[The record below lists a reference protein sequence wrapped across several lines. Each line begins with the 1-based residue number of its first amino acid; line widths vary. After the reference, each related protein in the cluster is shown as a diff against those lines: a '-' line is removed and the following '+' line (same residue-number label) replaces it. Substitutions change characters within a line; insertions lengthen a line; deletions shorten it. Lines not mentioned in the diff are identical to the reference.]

1 MIKRTQNKIAESRWA
16 LPICAAYTLLI
27 CIISGLFAEGIWVQ
41 LALTAGATLLMVE
54 LNNRNSLIRIYSR
67 MVSCS
72 FLVLTMMTPHK
83 IESIE
88 GCLVS
93 MCFVAFYLALFHAY
107 QDKKATGYVLWAF
120 AAIGVASTV
129 WIQILLFVPLLW
141 VLTATNI
148 LALSL
153 RTLVASILG
162 ILLPYWFLSAFYI
175 YNGDITPLVQH
186 VATIAEFE
194 QPFVFTGSNI
204 NDFLPLGFIAL
215 LAITGA
221 IHFMRTSYMD
231 KIRTRMIYEMFIAM
245 TIATMALIILQPQHA
260 NIATHLLII
269 STAPLIGH
277 FLALTS
283 TKITNIASLTFM
295 AIALVITVLNLWTL

>member
-1 MIKRTQNKIAESRWA
+1 MIKRTQNRIAESRWA

-27 CIISGLFAEGIWVQ
+27 CLISGLFSEGIWAQ
-41 LALTAGATLLMVE
+41 LALTAIATLLMVE

-72 FLVLTMMTPHK
+72 FLVMTMMTPHK

-88 GCLVS
+88 GCIVS
-93 MCFVAFYLALFHAY
+93 MCFVAFYLALCNAY

-120 AAIGVASTV
+120 AAIGVASIV
-129 WIQILLFVPLLW
+129 WIQILLFIPVLW

-148 LALSL
+148 LAMSL
-153 RTLVASILG
+153 RTFVTSILG
-162 ILLPYWFLSAFYI
+162 VIMPYWFLSAYYI
-175 YNGDITPLVQH
+175 YIGDIMPIVDH
-186 VATIAEFE
+186 IATIANFE
-194 QPFVFTGSNI
+194 PLFIYKNCSI
-204 NDFLPLGFIAL
+204 NDFLPLCFIIL
-215 LAITGA
+215 LAITGS
-221 IHFMRTSYMD
+221 IHFLRTSYKD
-231 KIRTRMIYEMFIAM
+231 KIRTRMIYEMFITMSVA
-245 TIATMALIILQPQHA
+245 TIVLILLQPQHA

-283 TKITNIASLTFM
+283 TKITNIASLAIM
-295 AIALVITVLNLWTL
+295 ATALVITALNLWT

>member
-1 MIKRTQNKIAESRWA
+1 MIKRTQNRIAESRWA

-83 IESIE
+83 IESTD
-88 GCLVS
+88 GCIVS
-93 MCFVAFYLALFHAY
+93 ICFVAFYLALFHAY
-107 QDKKATGYVLWAF
+107 QAKKATGYVLWAF
-120 AAIGVASTV
+120 TAIGIASTV
-129 WIQILLFVPLLW
+129 WIQILLFVPVLW
-141 VLTATNI
+141 VLTGTNI

-153 RTLVASILG
+153 RTFVASIMG
-162 ILLPYWFLSAFYI
+162 ILLPYWFISAYYI
-175 YNGDITPLVQH
+175 YMGDITPLVNH
-186 VATIAEFE
+186 VVAIAEFS
-194 QPFVFTGSNI
+194 QPFEFYNCSI
-204 NDFLPLGFIAL
+204 NDLLPLGFIAL
-215 LAITGA
+215 LAITGS
-221 IHFMRTSYMD
+221 IHFLRTSYMD
-231 KIRTRMIYEMFIAM
+231 KIRTRMIYEMFITM

-260 NIATHLLII
+260 NIATHMLII

-295 AIALVITVLNLWTL
+295 AIALVITVLNLWT

>member
-1 MIKRTQNKIAESRWA
+1 MIKRTQNRIAESRWA

-41 LALTAGATLLMVE
+41 LALTAVATLLMVE

-83 IESIE
+83 IESTE
-88 GCLVS
+88 GCIVS

-120 AAIGVASTV
+120 TAIGIASTV
-129 WIQILLFVPLLW
+129 WIQILLFVPVLW
-141 VLTATNI
+141 VLTGTNI

-153 RTLVASILG
+153 RTFVASIMG
-162 ILLPYWFLSAFYI
+162 ILLPYWFISAYYI
-175 YNGDITPLVQH
+175 YMGDITPLVNH
-186 VATIAEFE
+186 VVAITEFGH
-194 QPFVFTGSNI
+194 PFEFYNYSI
-204 NDFLPLGFIAL
+204 NDLLPLGFIAL
-215 LAITGA
+215 LAITGS
-221 IHFMRTSYMD
+221 IHFLRTSYMD
-231 KIRTRMIYEMFIAM
+231 KIRTRMIYEMFITM
-245 TIATMALIILQPQHA
+245 TIATMVLIIFQPQHA
-260 NIATHLLII
+260 NIATHMLII

-283 TKITNIASLTFM
+283 TKITNIASLAIM
-295 AIALVITVLNLWTL
+295 ATALVITALNLWT

>member
-1 MIKRTQNKIAESRWA
+1 MIKRTQNRIAESRWA

-27 CIISGLFAEGIWVQ
+27 CIISGLFVEGIWVQ
-41 LALTAGATLLMVE
+41 LALTAVATLLMVE

-83 IESIE
+83 IESTE
-88 GCLVS
+88 GCIVS

-120 AAIGVASTV
+120 TAIGIASTV
-129 WIQILLFVPLLW
+129 WIQILLFVPVLW
-141 VLTATNI
+141 VLTGTNI

-153 RTLVASILG
+153 RTFVASIMG
-162 ILLPYWFLSAFYI
+162 ILLPYWFISAYYI
-175 YNGDITPLVQH
+175 YMGDITPLVNH
-186 VATIAEFE
+186 VVAITEFGH
-194 QPFVFTGSNI
+194 PFEFYNYSI
-204 NDFLPLGFIAL
+204 NDLLPLGFITL
-215 LAITGA
+215 LAITGS
-221 IHFMRTSYMD
+221 IHFLRTSYMD
-231 KIRTRMIYEMFIAM
+231 KIRTRMIYEMFITM
-245 TIATMALIILQPQHA
+245 TIATMVLIIFQPQHA
-260 NIATHLLII
+260 NIATHMLII

-283 TKITNIASLTFM
+283 TKITNIASLAIM
-295 AIALVITVLNLWTL
+295 ATALVITALNLWT

>member
-1 MIKRTQNKIAESRWA
+1 MIKRTQNRIAESRWA

-27 CIISGLFAEGIWVQ
+27 CLISGLFSEGIWAQ
-41 LALTAGATLLMVE
+41 LALTAIATLLMVE

-72 FLVLTMMTPHK
+72 FLVMTMMTPHK
-83 IESIE
+83 IESID
-88 GCLVS
+88 GCIVS
-93 MCFVAFYLALFHAY
+93 MCFVAFYLALCNAY

-120 AAIGVASTV
+120 AAIGVASIV
-129 WIQILLFVPLLW
+129 WIQILLFIPVLW

-148 LALSL
+148 LAMSL
-153 RTLVASILG
+153 RTFVTSILG
-162 ILLPYWFLSAFYI
+162 VIMPYWFLSAYYI
-175 YNGDITPLVQH
+175 YIGDIMPIVDH
-186 VATIAEFE
+186 IATIANFE
-194 QPFVFTGSNI
+194 PLFIYKNCSI
-204 NDFLPLGFIAL
+204 NDFLPLCFIIL
-215 LAITGA
+215 LAITGS
-221 IHFMRTSYMD
+221 IHFLRTSYKD
-231 KIRTRMIYEMFIAM
+231 KIRTRMIYEMFITM
-245 TIATMALIILQPQHA
+245 TVATIVLILLQPQHA

-295 AIALVITVLNLWTL
+295 AIALVITVLNLWT

>member
-1 MIKRTQNKIAESRWA
+1 MIKRTQNRIAESRWA

-27 CIISGLFAEGIWVQ
+27 CLISGLFSEGIWAQ
-41 LALTAGATLLMVE
+41 LALTAIATLLMVE

-72 FLVLTMMTPHK
+72 FLVMTMMTPHK
-83 IESIE
+83 IESID

-93 MCFVAFYLALFHAY
+93 MCFVAFYLALCNAY

-120 AAIGVASTV
+120 AAIGVASIV
-129 WIQILLFVPLLW
+129 WIQILLFIPVLW

-148 LALSL
+148 LAMSL
-153 RTLVASILG
+153 RTFVTSILG
-162 ILLPYWFLSAFYI
+162 VIMPYWFLSAYYI
-175 YNGDITPLVQH
+175 YIGDIMPIVDH
-186 VATIAEFE
+186 IATIANFE
-194 QPFVFTGSNI
+194 PLFIYKNCSI
-204 NDFLPLGFIAL
+204 NDFLPLCFIIL
-215 LAITGA
+215 LAITGS
-221 IHFMRTSYMD
+221 IHFLRTSYKD
-231 KIRTRMIYEMFIAM
+231 KIRTRMIYEMFITMSVA
-245 TIATMALIILQPQHA
+245 TIVLILLQPQHA

-283 TKITNIASLTFM
+283 TKITNIASLAIM
-295 AIALVITVLNLWTL
+295 ATALVITALNLWT

>member
-1 MIKRTQNKIAESRWA
+1 MIKRTQNRIAESRWA

-41 LALTAGATLLMVE
+41 LALTAVATLLMVE

-83 IESIE
+83 IESTE
-88 GCLVS
+88 GCIVS

-107 QDKKATGYVLWAF
+107 QDKKATVYVLWAF
-120 AAIGVASTV
+120 TAIGIASTV
-129 WIQILLFVPLLW
+129 WIQILLFVPVLW
-141 VLTATNI
+141 VLTGTNI

-153 RTLVASILG
+153 RTFVASIMG
-162 ILLPYWFLSAFYI
+162 ILLPYWFISAYYI
-175 YNGDITPLVQH
+175 YMGDITPLVNH
-186 VATIAEFE
+186 VVAIAEFG
-194 QPFVFTGSNI
+194 QPFEFYNCSI
-204 NDFLPLGFIAL
+204 NDLLPLGFIAL
-215 LAITGA
+215 LAITGS
-221 IHFMRTSYMD
+221 IHFLRTSYMD
-231 KIRTRMIYEMFIAM
+231 KIRTRMIYEMFITM
-245 TIATMALIILQPQHA
+245 TIATMVLIILQPQHA
-260 NIATHLLII
+260 NIATHMLII

-283 TKITNIASLTFM
+283 TKITNIASLAIM
-295 AIALVITVLNLWTL
+295 ATALVITALNLWT

>member
-1 MIKRTQNKIAESRWA
+1 MIKRTQNRIAESRWA

-27 CIISGLFAEGIWVQ
+27 CIISGLFVEGIWVQ
-41 LALTAGATLLMVE
+41 LALTAVATLLMVE

-83 IESIE
+83 IESTE
-88 GCLVS
+88 GCIVS

-107 QDKKATGYVLWAF
+107 QDKMATGYVLWAF
-120 AAIGVASTV
+120 TAIGIASTV

-141 VLTATNI
+141 VLTGTNI

-153 RTLVASILG
+153 RTFVASIMG
-162 ILLPYWFLSAFYI
+162 ILLPYWFISAYYI
-175 YNGDITPLVQH
+175 YMGDITPLVNH
-186 VATIAEFE
+186 VVAIAEFG
-194 QPFVFTGSNI
+194 QPFEFYNCSI
-204 NDFLPLGFIAL
+204 NDLLPLGFIAL
-215 LAITGA
+215 LAITGS
-221 IHFMRTSYMD
+221 IHFLRTSYMD
-231 KIRTRMIYEMFIAM
+231 KIRTRMIYEMFITM
-245 TIATMALIILQPQHA
+245 TIATVVLIILQPQHA
-260 NIATHLLII
+260 NIATHMLII

-283 TKITNIASLTFM
+283 TKITNIASLAIM
-295 AIALVITVLNLWTL
+295 ATALVITALNLWT

>member
-1 MIKRTQNKIAESRWA
+1 MIKRTQNRIAESRWA

-27 CIISGLFAEGIWVQ
+27 CLISGLFSEGIWAQ
-41 LALTAGATLLMVE
+41 LALTAIATLLMVE

-72 FLVLTMMTPHK
+72 FLVMTMMTPHK
-83 IESIE
+83 IESID

-93 MCFVAFYLALFHAY
+93 MCFVAFYLALCNAY

-120 AAIGVASTV
+120 AAIGVASIV
-129 WIQILLFVPLLW
+129 WIQILLFIPVLW

-148 LALSL
+148 LAMSL
-153 RTLVASILG
+153 RTFVTSILG
-162 ILLPYWFLSAFYI
+162 VIMPYWFLSAYYI
-175 YNGDITPLVQH
+175 YIGDIMPIVDH
-186 VATIAEFE
+186 IATIANFE
-194 QPFVFTGSNI
+194 PLFIYKNCSI
-204 NDFLPLGFIAL
+204 NDFLPLCFIIL
-215 LAITGA
+215 LAITGS
-221 IHFMRTSYMD
+221 IHFLRTSYKD
-231 KIRTRMIYEMFIAM
+231 KIRTRMIYEMFITMSVA
-245 TIATMALIILQPQHA
+245 TIVLILLQPQHA

-283 TKITNIASLTFM
+283 TKIINIASLAIM
-295 AIALVITVLNLWTL
+295 ATALVITALNLWT